1 MAEQPIAFADV
12 KIGQEVTVWFNR
24 GNQGQGGKVTGIA
37 GGIDLMAPGE
47 RQLRWEL
54 SEIARLTF
62 DAPLP
67 AEDCLDYDADECS
80 GPVELWTTGSSMSAW
95 PRCNFHRDKRWDSY
109 DKSMERY
116 ADSDVVPDW
125 FDPTIAGERWEED

>member
-12 KIGQEVTVWFNR
+12 KVGQEITVWYGR
-24 GNQGQGGKVTGIA
+24 GHSGQGGMVTGTD
-37 GGIDLMAPGE
+37 GGIDLLAPGE

-67 AEDCLDYDADECS
+67 AEDCLDHSDECK
-80 GPVELWTTGSSMSAW
+80 GPVELWTTGTSMRAW
-95 PRCNFHRDKRWDSY
+95 PRCTFHRDKRWDSY
-109 DKSMERY
+109 ENSMERY

-125 FDPTIAGERWEED
+125 FDPSIAGERWEED